1 MRYTRLGRTG
11 LRVSRIGLGCM
22 SYGSAAAGLHR
33 WTLDED
39 AAAAFFRQA
48 VELGVTFWDTANV
61 YQGGT
66 SEEFVG
72 RAIGR
77 FSRREDIV
85 LATKVSG
92 KMHDGPGGSGLSR
105 TAVLEQVDA
114 SLRRLGTDHIDVY
127 YIHRFDPDTPVEETM
142 STLDDLVRAGKV
154 RYLGASSMWAW
165 QFAKL
170 QHTAVLNGWTR
181 FTAMQD
187 QYNVLKREEERDMI
201 PMCLDQGVGLTP
213 YSPLAKGRAARPWG
227 ERTARS
233 AADDVA
239 RAFDRDADEPV
250 VRAVQDVA
258 GARGVP
264 MAQVALAWVLS
275 KPVVSCP
282 IVGATRPTHLA
293 DAVAALDL
301 GLTDAEIDR
310 LESGYTPQ
318 DNYWW

>member
-1 MRYTRLGRTG
+1 VEFTRLGRTG

-22 SYGSAAAGLHR
+22 SYGQAAAGMHQ

-39 AAAAFFRQA
+39 AAAPFFRQA

-66 SEEFVG
+66 SEEFLG
-72 RAIGR
+72 RAISR
-77 FSRREDIV
+77 FSRREEIV

-92 KMHDGPGGSGLSR
+92 KMHDGSGGSGLSR
-105 TAVLEQVDA
+105 KAILEQADA
-114 SLRRLGTDHIDVY
+114 SLRRLGTDYIDVY
-127 YIHRFDPDTPVEETM
+127 YIHRFDPETPVEETM
-142 STLDDLVRAGKV
+142 QALDDLVRAGKV
-154 RYLGASSMWAW
+154 HYLGASSMWAW
-165 QFAKL
+165 QFAKA
-170 QHTAVLNGWTR
+170 QHAAVVNGWTT
-181 FTAMQD
+181 FSAMQD

-227 ERTARS
+227 QQTARS
-233 AADDVA
+233 SSDNVA
-239 RAFDRDADEPV
+239 KAFDRDVDEPV
-250 VRAVQDVA
+250 VNAIQQVSEARSVA
-258 GARGVP
+258 

-282 IVGATRPTHLA
+282 IVGATKPHHMT
-293 DAVAALDL
+293 DAVAALELDL
-301 GLTDAEIDR
+301 TAEEIAE
-310 LESGYTPQ
+310 LEAPYLPQ

>member
-1 MRYTRLGRTG
+1 MEYTRLGRTG
-11 LRVSRIGLGCM
+11 LKVSRIGLGCM
-22 SYGSAAAGLHR
+22 SYGNAGAGMHR

-39 AAAAFFRQA
+39 AAAPFFRQA

-66 SEEFVG
+66 SEQFVG

-77 FSRREDIV
+77 FSRREDVV

-92 KMHDGPGGSGLSR
+92 KMHEGPGGSGLSR
-105 TAVLEQVDA
+105 KAILEQVDA
-114 SLRRLGTDHIDVY
+114 SLRRLGTDYIDLY
-127 YIHRFDPDTPVEETM
+127 YLHRFDPETPVEETM
-142 STLDDLVRAGKV
+142 ATLDDLVRTGKV

-165 QFAKL
+165 QFAKM
-170 QHTAVLNGWTR
+170 QHAAVLNGWTT
-181 FTAMQD
+181 FAAMQD

-227 ERTARS
+227 EQTARS
-233 AADDVA
+233 SSDSVA
-239 RAFDRDADEPV
+239 KTFDRDADKPV
-250 VRAVQDVA
+250 VDTIHEIAR
-258 GARGVP
+258 ARGVP

-282 IVGATRPTHLA
+282 VVGATKPNHLA

-301 GLTDAEIDR
+301 SLTDAETTE
-310 LESGYTPQ
+310 LEASYTPQ

>member
-1 MRYTRLGRTG
+1 VELIRLGRTG

-22 SYGSAAAGLHR
+22 SYGNAAAGMHQ

-39 AAAAFFRQA
+39 AAAPFFRQA

-72 RAIGR
+72 RAIRR
-77 FSRREDIV
+77 FSRREEIV

-105 TAVLEQVDA
+105 KAILEQADA
-114 SLRRLGTDHIDVY
+114 SLRRLGTDYIDVY
-127 YIHRFDPDTPVEETM
+127 YIHRFDPETPVEETM
-142 STLDDLVRAGKV
+142 QALDDLVRAGKV

-165 QFAKL
+165 QFAKA
-170 QHTAVLNGWTR
+170 QHAAVLNGWTT
-181 FTAMQD
+181 FSAMQD

-201 PMCLDQGVGLTP
+201 PMCRDQGVGLTP

-227 ERTARS
+227 QQTTRS
-233 AADDVA
+233 SSDDVA
-239 RAFDRDADEPV
+239 KAFDRGADEPV
-250 VRAVQDVA
+250 VNAIQKVA
-258 GARGVP
+258 EARGVA

-282 IVGATRPTHLA
+282 IVGATKPHHLQH
-293 DAVAALDL
+293 AVAALEID
-301 GLTDAEIDR
+301 LTDGEIVE
-310 LESGYTPQ
+310 LEAPYLPQ

>member
-1 MRYTRLGRTG
+1 VEFTRLGRTG

-22 SYGSAAAGLHR
+22 SYGQAAAGMHQ
-33 WTLDED
+33 WTLDE
-39 AAAAFFRQA
+39 AAAAPFFRQA

-72 RAIGR
+72 RAITR
-77 FSRREDIV
+77 FARREEIV

-105 TAVLEQVDA
+105 KAVLEQADA
-114 SLRRLGTDHIDVY
+114 SLRRLGTDYIDVY
-127 YIHRFDPDTPVEETM
+127 YIHRFDPETPVEETM
-142 STLDDLVRAGKV
+142 QALDDLVRAGKV
-154 RYLGASSMWAW
+154 RYPGASSMWAW
-165 QFAKL
+165 QFAKA
-170 QHTAVLNGWTR
+170 QHAAMVNGWTT
-181 FTAMQD
+181 FSAMQD

-213 YSPLAKGRAARPWG
+213 YSPLAKGRATRPWG
-227 ERTARS
+227 EQTARS
-233 AADDVA
+233 SSDDVA
-239 RAFDRDADEPV
+239 KAFDRDVDEPV
-250 VRAVQDVA
+250 VHAIQKVA
-258 GARGVP
+258 EARGVA

-282 IVGATRPTHLA
+282 IVGATKPHHLQ
-293 DAVAALDL
+293 DAVAALEIR
-301 GLTDAEIDR
+301 LTEGEIAE
-310 LESGYTPQ
+310 LEAHYLPQ